1 LRLFGDI
8 SNHSA
13 DALQFMVNA
22 NSEHIPGLRN
32 FTDTKRQKETP
43 MKRILTAAAALALMS
58 GIAVAQQQSPEDA
71 QRQGGIA
78 TPGGQPTP
86 NAGGQTNFQPAD
98 PEEAQRKGTI
108 NQPSGAGSNAG
119 KGAKTTSQP
128 DSEEAARKGALNQPS
143 GEGGT
148 AVR

>member
-1 LRLFGDI
+1 
-8 SNHSA
+8 
-13 DALQFMVNA
+13 
-22 NSEHIPGLRN
+22 
-32 FTDTKRQKETP
+32 

-86 NAGGQTNFQPAD
+86 GAGGQTDFQPAD
-98 PEEAQRKGTI
+98 PEQAQRRGTI
-108 NQPSGAGSNAG
+108 NQPTGAGSNAG
-119 KGAKTTSQP
+119 SAADTTFQP
-128 DSEEAARKGALNQPS
+128 ADPEEAARKGALNQPS
-143 GEGGT
+143 GQGGT

>member
-1 LRLFGDI
+1 
-8 SNHSA
+8 
-13 DALQFMVNA
+13 
-22 NSEHIPGLRN
+22 
-32 FTDTKRQKETP
+32 

-86 NAGGQTNFQPAD
+86 DAGGPGNYQPAD
-98 PEEAQRKGTI
+98 PEDAQRKGTI

-119 KGAKTTSQP
+119 RASNTTIQP
-128 DSEEAARKGALNQPS
+128 ADPEEAARKGALNQPS
-143 GEGGT
+143 GQGGT